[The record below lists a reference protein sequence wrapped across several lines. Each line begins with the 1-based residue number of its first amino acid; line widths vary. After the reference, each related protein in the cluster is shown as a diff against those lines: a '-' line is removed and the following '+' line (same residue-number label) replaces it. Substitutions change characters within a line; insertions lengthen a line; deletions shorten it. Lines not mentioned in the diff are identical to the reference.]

1 MNISRA
7 EIESAVSAYRTS
19 RKRKAQAAQ
28 SVSHDTNPV
37 EYTSSTEAV
46 SFAEMSASVTAEPMY
61 REALVNDLQRRIA
74 EGKYY
79 VPAEQIVEKLLG
91 RLVLEALP
99 A

>member
-7 EIESAVSAYRTS
+7 ESDSAVSAYRTS

-28 SVSHDTNPV
+28 SVSYDTEPV
-37 EYTSSTEAV
+37 EYVSSTEALT
-46 SFAEMSASVTAEPMY
+46 FAELAASVTAEPMY
-61 REALVNDLQRRIA
+61 REALVKDLQRRVA

-91 RLVLEALP
+91 RLVLEA
-99 A
+99 ATA